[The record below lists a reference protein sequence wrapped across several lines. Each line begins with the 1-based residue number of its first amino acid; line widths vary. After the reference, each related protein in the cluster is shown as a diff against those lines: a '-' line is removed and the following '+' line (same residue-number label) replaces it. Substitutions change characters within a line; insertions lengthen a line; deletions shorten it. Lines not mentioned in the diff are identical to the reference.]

1 MSVVMVY
8 MTARDMEEARR
19 IGRMLV
25 ESRLAACANLIDNMA
40 SLYWWDG
47 QIQEETEAVLIC
59 KTRMDLVSRL
69 VEAVKAA
76 HSYEV
81 PCITAV
87 PVLKGNPDF
96 LRWVEEETGEES

>member
-1 MSVVMVY
+1 MVY

-25 ESRLAACANLIDNMA
+25 ESRLAACANLIDNMS

-47 QIQEETEAVLIC
+47 QVQEETEAVLIC
-59 KTRMDLVSRL
+59 KTTMDLMSRL

-81 PCITAV
+81 PCIAAV